1 MPTTE
6 YLTQAPRVTERAEQI
21 LTGVGIAANPYLTTL
36 VDGSMTLDH
45 FRVSQ
50 EQFGFAVTYFA
61 RPMAALI
68 SRMELPGQR
77 LGILSN
83 ILEEHGDFKPHA
95 FHHATFRQ
103 FLASIGSDDA
113 ERLDALV
120 PSPQVH
126 AFNSVLTSVCTMEDL
141 AVGTSCLGIIEHAF
155 AGISA
160 TIGSAVVERGWSP
173 RTIWCTTHFMRRST
187 SSTPRTFSSSSNP
200 AMTTPAPAPLSTAAC
215 GWAHTS
221 STASTPT
228 CTPSTAEQL

>member
-160 TIGSAVVERGWSP
+160 TIGSAVVERGWVAEDDLVHYALHAEIDEQHAEDFFVLVEPSYDDP
-173 RTIWCTTHFMRRST
+173 GTR
-187 SSTPRTFSSSSNP
+187 
-200 AMTTPAPAPLSTAAC
+200 AAVDR
-215 GWAHTS
+215 GLRLGAYVFNRLYTDLY
-221 STASTPT
+221 T
-228 CTPSTAEQL
+228 LDG